1 MSRSVLSP
9 IQPYIQWVPE
19 LFARVK
25 WLGHV
30 VDYSFSLSA
39 KFKNEWSYTSTPSV
53 CLHGIERTIVRF
65 LCSVCSFMGMR
76 VFVCLQETRGRG
88 RKGKLAS
95 TEDGLSARQKSRIVS
110 KATIST
116 SESDSDSNQLKIA
129 SG

>member
-1 MSRSVLSP
+1 
-9 IQPYIQWVPE
+9 
-19 LFARVK
+19 
-25 WLGHV
+25 
-30 VDYSFSLSA
+30 
-39 KFKNEWSYTSTPSV
+39 
-53 CLHGIERTIVRF
+53 
-65 LCSVCSFMGMR
+65 MGMR

-129 SG
+129 SGWVITE